1 MTIAALE
8 SLIETADPT
17 QTLAKDSALP
27 LTIAGRVIAKCGGA
41 QAVADMVGRHV
52 TTIYKW
58 TWSQDKGGTG
68 GFVPAKLQVSLIA
81 KAQARGIDLTHADF
95 APNQEAAS

>member
-8 SLIETADPT
+8 GLTGTAKISE
-17 QTLAKDSALP
+17 TLANSSALP

-68 GFVPAKLQVSLIA
+68 GFVPAKLQVCLIA
-81 KAQARGIDLTHADF
+81 KARARGIDLSHADF
-95 APNQEAAS
+95 APNQETAS

>member
-8 SLIETADPT
+8 GPTGTAETPE
-17 QTLAKDSALP
+17 TLADISALP

-68 GFVPAKLQVSLIA
+68 GYVPAKLQVRLIA
-81 KAQARGIDLTHADF
+81 AARARGIDLSHADF
-95 APNQEAAS
+95 APIQDGVS